1 MQRGQEVLEV
11 QLYEPLEPGSVHF
24 TLTEIKTQVP
34 ANQVRVAGGLE
45 LTKVPMRTSTSRGG
59 RAQVQR
65 FRLDDDSLRLIRAA
79 MPTMNDEWDVEAIRQ
94 WRTYYRKDQ
103 WLIKW
108 KGYGEDRNV
117 YVGTLRASGR

>member
-1 MQRGQEVLEV
+1 MQV
-11 QLYEPLEPGSVHF
+11 YEPLEPGSVHF